1 MCLSLAS
8 SSFCIMQT
16 GILYRHT
23 SFIILH
29 FIRLHRFFFF
39 LNKLKF
45 CGNPV
50 LSRFEQH
57 FLTLCLCHILVIL
70 GIFQMFSLL
79 LYLFWWSVIFDVTIA
94 IVLELHGPCP
104 CKTANLIDKCCV
116 CSDCSTDRC
125 FPVSLPCL
133 WPSYSPRHM
142 NLEFRPVN
150 NTTIASI
157 CLSER
162 NSCTSLILNQ
172 KLEMIKLSEESMSKA
187 KTDPKLGLLWQS
199 AKL

>member
-1 MCLSLAS
+1 MWQPCVEQVWTAFS
-8 SSFCIMQT
+8 
-16 GILYRHT
+16 
-23 SFIILH
+23 H
-29 FIRLHRFFFF
+29 F
-39 LNKLKF
+39 
-45 CGNPV
+45 V
-50 LSRFEQH
+50 S
-57 FLTLCLCHILVIL
+57 LCHILVIL

-104 CKTANLIDKCCV
+104 CKIANLIDRCCV

-150 NTTIASI
+150 NTTIASM

-187 KTDPKLGLLWQS
+187 KTDPKLSLLWQS